1 MRIALFVTCLVDT
14 LRPEVGK
21 ATVTV
26 LERQGLRVEFPEEQ
40 TCCGQLHHNAGEL
53 RTGREL
59 AQRFA
64 EVFAGFD
71 AIVAPSASCVGH
83 IRSELRELGGEAA
96 VVGERTY
103 ELSQFLVERLGV
115 ERVDAVFPH
124 RVAYHPSCHSLR
136 VLRVGEAPQRLL
148 SAVVG
153 VEPVPLE
160 RADECCGFGGT
171 FAIRN
176 AAVSSAMLSDKLAD
190 IGRSGA
196 EVVCACDASCLL
208 HIGGGL
214 ERAGSPVRAVH
225 LAEILAG

>member
-1 MRIALFVTCLVDT
+1 MRLALFVTCLVDT

-21 ATVTV
+21 ATVAI
-26 LERQGLRVEFPEEQ
+26 LERQGLRVEFPEGQ

-53 RTGREL
+53 ETSHAL
-59 AQRFA
+59 ASRFA

-83 IRSELRELGGEAA
+83 VRSVLAEQGDEAA
-96 VVGERTY
+96 RVGERTY
-103 ELSQFLVERLGV
+103 ELSQFLVAQLGV
-115 ERVDAVFPH
+115 EQVDAVFPH
-124 RVAYHPSCHSLR
+124 RVAYHPTCHSLR
-136 VLRVGEAPQRLL
+136 VLRVGESPQRLL
-148 SAVVG
+148 SGVVG
-153 VEPVPLE
+153 VETVALE

-190 IGRSGA
+190 IERSGA
-196 EVVCACDASCLL
+196 EVVCACDTSCLL